1 MQHFTGIYPS
11 VHDFM
16 SECQIVQSKNLL
28 KTLLENTAH
37 ILDTSSFYQIVNN
50 NYITNKYPYIFF

>member
-28 KTLLENTAH
+28 KTLVENTVH
-37 ILDTSSFYQIVNN
+37 ILDTYARFLILSDS
-50 NYITNKYPYIFF
+50 K